1 LTITFEGVR
10 QDDAHAGPDKGR
22 ATAIALARE
31 GRVSYQVGPALMARP
46 AGASAEKRTSERRRS
61 RLYSGKLLDP
71 NNRFL
76 CECLVYDRSSTG
88 LRIKLMKN
96 VGLPIRCRLFD
107 AATGEVRVVTT
118 VWRRETFVGLRF
130 CANETNVA
138 IPKNLRAALQGRY
151 YAIAD

>member
-1 LTITFEGVR
+1 LTITLEGVR
-10 QDDAHAGPDKGR
+10 QDNADANSDKVR
-22 ATAIALARE
+22 AAAIVLARE
-31 GRVSYQVGPALMARP
+31 GRISYHVGPTPKARP
-46 AGASAEKRTSERRRS
+46 AASSGEKRGNERRRS

-96 VGLPIRCRLFD
+96 VGLPTRCRLFD
-107 AATGEVRVVTT
+107 DATGEVRAVTT

-130 CANETNVA
+130 CANETNIA

-151 YAIAD
+151 YAIED

>member
-1 LTITFEGVR
+1 LTTTFEGVR
-10 QDDAHAGPDKGR
+10 QDDAYAGPDRGR
-22 ATAIALARE
+22 AIAIALARE
-31 GRVSYQVGPALMARP
+31 GRVSYRVGPAPMTRP
-46 AGASAEKRTSERRRS
+46 AGSPAEKRTSERRRS

-71 NNRFL
+71 SNRFL

-107 AATGEVRVVTT
+107 DATGEVKVVTT

-130 CANETNVA
+130 CANETNVT